1 MPFYC
6 ALCSRQR
13 SSKGRVRCISNC
25 GAVKTL
31 LNACVG
37 HRAPVPH
44 RFVPG
49 RCCERCYRAV
59 IVAVKNSEP
68 IVLPSTI
75 REAGLGLFA
84 QRDYKAG
91 ERITEYG
98 GKIFDKKEVPL
109 LPTAAFARQLN
120 GTQVIDG
127 SCAFRTNGDCT
138 GLGRYANTSIDPD
151 IPLNA
156 RYINRWLEKQGRN
169 RCYLEALVDI
179 PMGVEIFASYGSQ
192 YPLGSHP
199 THPRPTQFT
208 EIYKKSKRA
217 RLK

>member
-1 MPFYC
+1 MLC
-6 ALCSRQR
+6 ARQR
-13 SSKGRVRCISNC
+13 PSKNGMRSISKC
-25 GAVKTL
+25 GDFETPL
-31 LNACVG
+31 SACAS
-37 HRAPVPH
+37 HRGIVPH

-84 QRDYKAG
+84 QHDYKAG

-127 SCAFRTNGDCT
+127 SCAFRTKGDYT
-138 GLGRYANTSIDPD
+138 GLGRYANTSLDPD

-156 RYINRWLEKQGRN
+156 RYINRWLEKEGRN
-169 RCYLEALVDI
+169 RCYLEAIVDI
-179 PMGVEIFASYGSQ
+179 PMGAEIFASYGSQ
-192 YPLGSHP
+192 YPLGGHP

-208 EIYKKSKRA
+208 EIYKKSKRP